1 MVGWILLLVV
11 LALVLLACVLRLG
24 VAAGYEEGGG
34 WVKVHLGPKWVS
46 LYPVPQAPDR
56 RRRKKQRRKEA
67 KAEATEDQKDRE
79 KFSLGGAL
87 DLALELLPQVKAAAG
102 KFRPGAAGGRALS
115 AADVGRA

>member
-46 LYPVPQAPDR
+46 LYPVPQAR
-56 RRRKKQRRKEA
+56 TARRRKKQRRKEA

-79 KFSLGGAL
+79 KFSVGGGA
-87 DLALELLPQVKAAAG
+87 
-102 KFRPGAAGGRALS
+102 
-115 AADVGRA
+115 

>member
-46 LYPVPQAPDR
+46 LYPVPQAR
-56 RRRKKQRRKEA
+56 TARRRKKQRRKEA
-67 KAEATEDQKDRE
+67 KAEATGDQKDRE
-79 KFSLGGAL
+79 KFSLGGRLTWRWNCCPRSRRRRANS
-87 DLALELLPQVKAAAG
+87 AG
-102 KFRPGAAGGRALS
+102 RCGWTSSVCG
-115 AADVGRA
+115 